1 MRRRGLNMGMGVGGD
16 SAVPGDG
23 KVVDMMQKDS
33 ARSRAWSTGPGVVS
47 CDGDWLTEEYQRR
60 QF

>member
-1 MRRRGLNMGMGVGGD
+1 MGVGGD

-23 KVVDMMQKDS
+23 KVVDVMRKDS